1 MPVCSAEHAY
11 ECGRTPL
18 RPHSFLSTVAAV
30 DLLSFLVSFSCTIRH
45 VTLHCRWVV
54 QSVGGAQ
61 AGAALAGQDSL
72 LSAPSSSPRFLWARA
87 LHAVLQ
93 LYAAFFACS
102 KDVKDAGVL
111 PPVTI
116 LALFNQCP
124 VLVFINYS
132 IHSES
137 TV

>member
-1 MPVCSAEHAY
+1 MLSA
-11 ECGRTPL
+11 
-18 RPHSFLSTVAAV
+18 AAAP
-30 DLLSFLVSFSCTIRH
+30 C
-45 VTLHCRWVV
+45 
-54 QSVGGAQ
+54 
-61 AGAALAGQDSL
+61 AALAGQDSL
-72 LSAPSSSPRFLWARA
+72 LSVPSSSPRFLWERA

-102 KDVKDAGVL
+102 KDVQIAGVL

-124 VLVFINYS
+124 ARVFINYS
-132 IHSES
+132 